1 MQLFWHGY
9 SSIRIEAKTGDSS
22 CTIITDPFEN
32 ESAIRFPRTVEADAV
47 ILSKEDRYLFNLEGI
62 NGSPFVISRP
72 GEYEVKSVFVNGI
85 KDPSIAEDGVIY
97 RIFAEGI
104 SVAFLGQ
111 LKRRPTNDELER
123 LERVDILVL
132 PVGGGDVM
140 DASLAADVIGDIE
153 PRIVVPVYY
162 DLPGIKKSLGTLD
175 TFCKHIGTCQR
186 ENMTRLKVQQ
196 KDLPAD
202 TMMIAVL
209 ERA

>member
-9 SSIRIEAKTGDSS
+9 SSIRIEAKNGDQS

-32 ESAIRFPRTVEADAV
+32 ESAIRFPRTVESDAV
-47 ILSKEDRYLFNLEGI
+47 LLSKEDRYLFNLEGV
-62 NGSPFVISRP
+62 NGSPFIISRP
-72 GEYEVKSVFVNGI
+72 GEYEVKGVFVNGI
-85 KDPSIAEDGVIY
+85 KDPKIAEDNIIY

-104 SVAFLGQ
+104 SVAFFGQ

-123 LERVDILVL
+123 LERVDVLML

-140 DASLAADVIGDIE
+140 DSSLAAEVISDIE
-153 PRIVVPVYY
+153 PRIVVPLYY
-162 DLPGIKKSLGTLD
+162 DLPGLKKSLGNVE
-175 TFCKHIGTCQR
+175 TFCKHIGSCQR
-186 ENMTRLKVQQ
+186 ENMNRLKIQQ

-202 TMMIAVL
+202 TMLVAVL

>member
-1 MQLFWHGY
+1 M
-9 SSIRIEAKTGDSS
+9 GDQA

-32 ESAIRFPRTVEADAV
+32 ESAIRFPRTVEPDALL
-47 ILSKEDRYLFNLEGI
+47 LSKGDKYLFNVDGVA
-62 NGSPFVISRP
+62 GKPFLIANP

-85 KDPSIAEDGVIY
+85 HDPAIADDVIIY

-123 LERVDILVL
+123 LERVDILVI
-132 PVGGGDVM
+132 PVGGGDVL
-140 DASLAADVIGDIE
+140 DASLASDIISDVE

-162 DLPGIKKSLGTLD
+162 DLPGLKKSLGSLD
-175 TFCKHIGTCQR
+175 AFCKHLGSCQR
-186 ENMTRLKVQQ
+186 ENMNRLKVQR

-202 TMMIAVL
+202 TMMVAVL